1 VVGTDDEGQD
11 ATHPINEG
19 WETPVGVAETVLT
32 RSAI

>member
-1 VVGTDDEGQD
+1 MMRAMLVQD
-11 ATHPINEG
+11 AVHPINEG